1 MATAIADFKE
11 LDPPVRL
18 LMGPGPSDVPPRVL
32 RAMAH
37 PLVGHMDPVFMTM
50 LMEIRTL
57 LQGVLKTKNE
67 MTMAI
72 SGTGSAGME
81 TLITNLIEPG
91 DIAIVGVN
99 GVFGG
104 RMAEVA
110 SRAGANVIKV
120 EAPWGEPIRPE
131 QIAEAIKKAP
141 GKVKMVGVVHAE
153 TSTGCRT
160 PLEEISKI
168 VHEAG
173 ALFCVDAVTSVAG
186 IDLRVDEWGVDA
198 LYSGTQKC
206 LSCPPGLS
214 PVTFSP
220 AAMEVIKN
228 RKHKCQSW
236 YLDIGLIANYWGEDR
251 MYHHTAPISM
261 LYAFREALRLV
272 HEEGLDARFARHRAM
287 HEKLKVGLEELGYE
301 FIVKPEYRLPQLNS
315 VKFPDGIDEAA
326 WRKRLL
332 NDYNIEIGAGLG
344 AFKGK
349 IWRVGLMGASCT
361 PNHVNALLSA
371 LRDLKKG

>member
-1 MATAIADFKE
+1 MAAAIADMKE

-37 PLVGHMDPVFMTM
+37 PLVGHLDPTFVTI
-50 LMEIRTL
+50 LMEIRIL
-57 LQGVLKTKNE
+57 LQAVMKTQNE
-67 MTMAI
+67 MTLAI
-72 SGTGSAGME
+72 SATGSAGME
-81 TLITNLIEPG
+81 TLMTNLLEPG
-91 DIAIVGVN
+91 DKAIVGVN

-110 SRAGANVIKV
+110 SRCGAEVIKI
-120 EAPWGEPIRPE
+120 ESPWGEPILPE
-131 QIAEAIKKAP
+131 QVQDALKKA
-141 GKVKMVGVVHAE
+141 GKVKLVGVVHAE
-153 TSTGCRT
+153 TSTGCRS
-160 PLEEISKI
+160 PIEDMGSI
-168 VHEAG
+168 VHDAG
-173 ALFCVDAVTSVAG
+173 ALFCVDAVTSLAG

-220 AAMEVIKN
+220 RAMEVIKN

-261 LYAFREALRLV
+261 LYAIREALRLV
-272 HEEGLDARFARHRAM
+272 MEEGLEARYARHKAM
-287 HEKLKVGLEELGYE
+287 HEKLKAGLEEMGYE
-301 FIVKPEYRLPQLNS
+301 FIVKPQYRLPQLNTIRF
-315 VKFPDGIDEAA
+315 KDGIDEAA

-332 NDYNIEIGAGLG
+332 NEYNIEIGAGLG
-344 AFKGK
+344 VLKGK
-349 IWRVGLMGASCT
+349 VWRIGLMGASCT
-361 PNHVNALLSA
+361 PNHVNTLLSA
-371 LRDLKKG
+371 LRDLEK

>member
-1 MATAIADFKE
+1 MTSTVASMKE
-11 LDPPVRL
+11 LDAPVRF

-32 RAMAH
+32 RAMGE
-37 PLVGHMDPVFMTM
+37 PVVGHLDPFFVEM
-50 LMEIRTL
+50 LMEIRSL
-57 LQGVLKTKNE
+57 LQAALQTKNE
-67 MTMAI
+67 MTLAI

-81 TLITNLIEPG
+81 ALLTNLLEPG
-91 DIAIVGVN
+91 DKAIVGIN

-110 SRAGANVIKV
+110 SRCGAEVIKI
-120 EAPWGEPIRPE
+120 ESPWGEPIRPE
-131 QIAEAIKKAP
+131 QVEEALKKNP
-141 GKVKMVGVVHAE
+141 GVKMVGVVHAE

-160 PLEEISKI
+160 PLEEIGKM
-168 VHEAG
+168 VRNAG
-173 ALFCVDAVTSVAG
+173 ALFCVDAVTSLCG
-186 IDLRVDEWGVDA
+186 IDLRVDEWGIDA

-220 AAMEVIKN
+220 RAMEAIKN

-236 YLDIGLIANYWGEDR
+236 YLDLGLIANYWGEDR

-261 LYAFREALRLV
+261 LYALRESLRLV
-272 HEEGLDARFARHRAM
+272 MEEGLEARFARHQKL
-287 HEKLKVGLEELGYE
+287 HEKLRDGLEELGYS
-301 FIVKPEYRLPQLNS
+301 FVVQKEYRLPQLNT
-315 VKFPDGIDEAA
+315 VRFPEGIDEAA

-332 NDYNIEIGAGLG
+332 TEYNIEIGAGLG

-349 IWRVGLMGASCT
+349 VWRIGLMGASCT
-361 PNHVNALLSA
+361 PNHVNMLLSA
-371 LRDLKKG
+371 LRDLAAKQ